1 LALPGQSSN
10 ARGGPTF
17 TDIRPTKQMVPPH
30 FLSHCFCMFWTVE
43 TARRVL
49 QTKSIQHCCPMQA
62 LAQRLTK
69 PIREFNQSF

>member
-1 LALPGQSSN
+1 
-10 ARGGPTF
+10 
-17 TDIRPTKQMVPPH
+17 
-30 FLSHCFCMFWTVE
+30 MFWTVE